1 MVEYW
6 PETHSLCFPFLTKE
20 EAETVFAAM
29 EAIDLDGGEI
39 LFRSGQS
46 ADHFY
51 VVVAG
56 RLAVQKHTGF
66 AGRMQVVA
74 LLDPGAPL
82 GESGLL
88 AGRQRGATL
97 TAVQPC
103 RLLCLSTQAFEAL
116 AQSHSPL
123 AVKLLTWVVERISL
137 RLQKS
142 SERLAL
148 VL

>member
-1 MVEYW
+1 MGEYC
-6 PETHSLCFPFLTKE
+6 PETHSRCFPFLSRK
-20 EAETVFAAM
+20 EAETVLAAM
-29 EAIDLDGGEI
+29 EVLDLDAGAI

-51 VVVAG
+51 VLVAG
-56 RLAVQKHTGF
+56 RIAVQKRTGF
-66 AGRMQVVA
+66 AERVQVVA

-88 AGRQRGATL
+88 ADRRRGATL

-103 RLLCLSTQAFEAL
+103 RLLSLSAQAYEVL
-116 AQSHSPL
+116 AEEHSPL
-123 AVKLLTWVVERISL
+123 AVKLLTWVVGRMSL

>member
-1 MVEYW
+1 MAEYC
-6 PETHSLCFPFLTKE
+6 PETHSRCLPFLARE
-20 EAETVFAAM
+20 EAEVVFAAM
-29 EAIDLDGGEI
+29 EPLHLDVGSI

-51 VVVAG
+51 VLVAG
-56 RLAVQKHTGF
+56 RIAVQKHTGF
-66 AGRMQVVA
+66 AERMQVVA

-88 AGRQRGATL
+88 IGRQHGATL

-103 RLLCLSTQAFEAL
+103 RLLSLSAQAYEAL
-116 AQSHSPL
+116 AQAHSPL
-123 AVKLLTWVVERISL
+123 AVKILTWVVGRMSL
-137 RLQKS
+137 RLKKS

>member
-1 MVEYW
+1 MAEYW
-6 PETHSLCFPFLTKE
+6 PDTHSLCFPFLTKE

-29 EAIDLDGGEI
+29 EPLDLDAGEI

-51 VVVAG
+51 VLVAG

-66 AGRMQVVA
+66 AERMQVVA
-74 LLDPGAPL
+74 LLDSGAPL

-88 AGRQRGATL
+88 TGRLHGATL

-103 RLLCLSTQAFEAL
+103 RLLTLSAQAYATL
-116 AQSHSPL
+116 AQEHSPL

>member
-1 MVEYW
+1 MAEYCA
-6 PETHSLCFPFLTKE
+6 ETHARCFPFLSKE

-29 EAIDLDGGEI
+29 EALDLDAGAI
-39 LFRSGQS
+39 LFQSGQT
-46 ADHFY
+46 ADRFY
-51 VVVAG
+51 VLVAG
-56 RLAVQKHTGF
+56 RIAVQKHTGF
-66 AGRMQVVA
+66 AERMQVVA

-82 GESGLL
+82 GESGLVN
-88 AGRQRGATL
+88 GRQRGATL

-103 RLLCLSTQAFEAL
+103 RLLCLPARAYEIL
-116 AQSHSPL
+116 AQAHSPL
-123 AVKLLTWVVERISL
+123 AVKLLTWVMGRMSL

>member
-1 MVEYW
+1 
-6 PETHSLCFPFLTKE
+6 
-20 EAETVFAAM
+20 M
-29 EAIDLDGGEI
+29 EALDLDAGAI

-46 ADHFY
+46 AVHFY
-51 VVVAG
+51 VLVAG
-56 RLAVQKHTGF
+56 RIAVQKHTGF
-66 AGRMQVVA
+66 AERMQVVA

-82 GESGLL
+82 GECGLL
-88 AGRQRGATL
+88 KGRQRGATL

-103 RLLCLSTQAFEAL
+103 RLLSLSAQAYEVL
-116 AQSHSPL
+116 AQTHSPL
-123 AVKLLTWVVERISL
+123 ALKLLTWVVGRISL

>member
-1 MVEYW
+1 MAEYC
-6 PETHSLCFPFLTKE
+6 PDTHARYFPFLARE
-20 EAETVFAAM
+20 EAETFFAAM
-29 EAIDLDGGEI
+29 EPLDLGEGEI
-39 LFRSGQS
+39 LFRSGQP
-46 ADHFY
+46 ADYFY
-51 VVVAG
+51 VLVAG
-56 RLAVQKHTGF
+56 KIAVQKHTGF
-66 AGRMQVVA
+66 AERMQVVA

-88 AGRQRGATL
+88 TGRQRGATL

-103 RLLCLSTQAFEAL
+103 RLLSLSAQAFESL
-116 AQSHSPL
+116 AQSQSPL